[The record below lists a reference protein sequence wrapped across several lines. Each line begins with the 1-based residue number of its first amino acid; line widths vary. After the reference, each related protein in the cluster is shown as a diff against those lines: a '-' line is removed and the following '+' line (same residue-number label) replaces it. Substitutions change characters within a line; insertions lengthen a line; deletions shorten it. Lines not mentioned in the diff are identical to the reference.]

1 MATTINTYQCPAC
14 TGPLHFAA
22 GSGKLECEYCG
33 SCYDVAEVEAFY
45 AKKEAPAAP
54 KITCPAC
61 NMELNLEGASGEA
74 ACPGCGAQF
83 EVEALKAYAAQMAQ
97 NQQGEMTWDTS
108 AGDEWLEGET
118 DGLRVYSCQTCGGE
132 IVADETTGATH
143 CPYCGNPVVL
153 TGQFSGQLKPDLV
166 IPFKVDKNAAIKALQ
181 NHYQGKLL
189 LPKVFKDQNHIEE
202 VKGLYVPVWL
212 FDSDANALVQ
222 YKASRT
228 RTWSDSQYNYTATD
242 YYAVM
247 RGGGIGFENV
257 PVDGSTK
264 MDDTLMESIEPFDI
278 NGAVPFKTAYLPG
291 YLADK
296 YDVDAD
302 ASIGRANERIKRST
316 EEAFAATVQGYTS
329 VIPVNSNVNLQNGR
343 ARYALYPVW
352 ILNTDW
358 NGKKFTFG
366 INGQTGKIA
375 GDLPMD
381 KGAFWTWLAGI
392 SAVATAVAFGIS
404 YLLWLL

>member
-1 MATTINTYQCPAC
+1 MATGIHTYQCPAC
-14 TGPLHFAA
+14 TGPLHFGA

-33 SCYDVAEVEAFY
+33 SSYEVAEVEAFY
-45 AKKEAPAAP
+45 AKKAAAASVL
-54 KITCPAC
+54 TCPAC
-61 NMELNLEGASGEA
+61 KAELNCDTGEKEA
-74 ACPGCGAQF
+74 TCPGCGAEF
-83 EVEALKAYAAQMAQ
+83 EVEALLAYAARKEEKKPDNMI
-97 NQQGEMTWDTS
+97 WDTQ
-108 AGDEWLEGET
+108 AGGQWQQGET
-118 DGLRVYSCQTCGGE
+118 DGLRVYSCKTCGGE

-153 TGQFSGQLKPDLV
+153 TGHFAGLLKPDLV
-166 IPFKVDKNAAIKALQ
+166 IPFQVDKKAAIAALQ
-181 NHYQGKLL
+181 NHYKGKRL

-212 FDSDANALVQ
+212 FDADADAQVE
-222 YKASRT
+222 YEATKVH
-228 RTWSDSQYNYTATD
+228 TWSDSDYDYTETRH
-242 YYAVM
+242 YAVL
-247 RGGGIGFENV
+247 RGGTLGFADV

-278 NGAVPFKTAYLPG
+278 SGAVPFQAAYLPG

-316 EEAFAATVQGYTS
+316 EEAFRSTVIGYTS
-329 VIPVNSNVNLQNGR
+329 VTAVDSNVRLENGR
-343 ARYALYPVW
+343 ARYALLPVW
-352 ILNTDW
+352 ILNTQW
-358 NGKKFTFG
+358 NGQKFTFA

-381 KGAFWTWLAGI
+381 KGLFWKYLLTVSG
-392 SAVATAVAFGIS
+392 AVAALAFACS
-404 YLLWLL
+404 YCMWL